1 MTEKVLA
8 RIQENGKSLYAV
20 DIEVSGFH
28 LNGDEPLDFGGG
40 NTGPAPYDFLCAALG
55 ECTAMTI
62 RWYAHQQNWP
72 LEKVKVEMTHY
83 KEGKTDHFLKRIEV
97 IGADLTS
104 EQKNKL
110 IEIAAKCPVQ
120 RTIEGT
126 PQITTESF

>member
-1 MTEKVLA
+1 MSEIVHAK
-8 RIQENGKSLYAV
+8 IKENEKSLYAV
-20 DIEVSGFH
+20 DIEVSGFQ

-72 LEKVKVEMTHY
+72 LEKINVEIIHH
-83 KEGKTDHFLKRIEV
+83 KEGKTDHFLKKIEV
-97 IGADLTS
+97 VGSNLT
-104 EQKNKL
+104 EDQKKKL

-126 PQITTESF
+126 PQITTERI